1 MNPIFRL
8 FYFIAGLAMLAL
20 AVIGAFLPL
29 MPSTIFIILAAWCFG
44 RSSRRIEAWLLGHRV
59 FGPALHAWRENG
71 AIPRKGKIMACFGMA
86 AGVLFFWFGAHPAP
100 WLLLVVVA
108 ALLLSAAYV
117 VSRPEPKAPDQ
128 PKF

>member
-1 MNPIFRL
+1 VNPIFRL
-8 FYFIAGLAMLAL
+8 LYFIAGLAMLAL

-44 RSSRRIEAWLLGHRV
+44 RSSRRIEAWLLDHRV
-59 FGPALHAWRENG
+59 FGPALQAWRENG
-71 AIPRKGKIMACFGMA
+71 AIPRKGKIMACLGMA
-86 AGVLFFWFGAHPAP
+86 GGVLVFWFSAHPAP

-108 ALLLSAAYV
+108 ALLLSAAYI

-128 PKF
+128 PGS